1 MVEFISLLIKLLL
14 TVSISNTIIVVLIVS
29 LMIIIIVIVIIIAII
44 IVIIIVITT
53 SSHLSGRLPFGCHL
67 SAYLARLSQPCT
79 AHFPG
84 NCIII
89 IIIILCT
96 PIINLVIMIK
106 NIFVN
111 IINFNQDI
119 SLCY

>member
-29 LMIIIIVIVIIIAII
+29 IIVIGIIIAII
-44 IVIIIVITT
+44 IVITIIIITIIT
-53 SSHLSGRLPFGCHL
+53 SSSHLSGRLPFGCHL

-89 IIIILCT
+89 IIIIILCIYT
-96 PIINLVIMIK
+96 NIVIMIK
-106 NIFVN
+106 NILIN
-111 IINFNQDI
+111 I
-119 SLCY
+119 

>member
-14 TVSISNTIIVVLIVS
+14 TVSISNTIIVG

-44 IVIIIVITT
+44 IVIIIIIVITT

-84 NCIII
+84 NRIII
-89 IIIILCT
+89 IIIILCIFT
-96 PIINLVIMIK
+96 NTVIMIK
-106 NIFVN
+106 NIFIN
-111 IINFNQDI
+111 I
-119 SLCY
+119 

>member
-14 TVSISNTIIVVLIVS
+14 TVSISNTIIVG
-29 LMIIIIVIVIIIAII
+29 LMIKIIVIVIIIAII
-44 IVIIIVITT
+44 IVIIIIIVITT

>member
-1 MVEFISLLIKLLL
+1 MIIISM
-14 TVSISNTIIVVLIVS
+14 IIVIVI
-29 LMIIIIVIVIIIAII
+29 IIIIVIVVIIVIIIIVIIIAII